1 METEPESSEAASQE
15 GVFSE
20 AAIEEAYQMA
30 LRASEEAGV
39 MPPAPELLPEF
50 NTECEAGAFAGES
63 DAPVENAAVE
73 ESATETFRKPKLT
86 AEQIIEALLF
96 VGGEKL
102 SAKKL
107 AGFISHQCHD
117 DTVRTHIETI
127 NKRYQ
132 IQKRPYEIILGKE
145 GYQMALRPEFQR
157 QRNFTFGLGP
167 REVKLPPDALE
178 VLSFIAFRQP
188 LLKEDLETIDRPN
201 VMSSLRQLIRREL
214 VSAAKREDGTIEYR
228 TTDRF
233 LDIFGLSN
241 LQDLPRAPD
250 LNFK

>member
-15 GVFSE
+15 DVFSE

-39 MPPAPELLPEF
+39 MPPAPELWPEF
-50 NTECEAGAFAGES
+50 NTESEAGAFVGES

-73 ESATETFRKPKLT
+73 ESATGTFRKPKLT

>member
-1 METEPESSEAASQE
+1 MEIEPESPSQE
-15 GVFSE
+15 DVFSE

-39 MPPAPELLPEF
+39 MPPAPDLLPEF
-50 NTECEAGAFAGES
+50 ETESEAGVFDGDHS
-63 DAPVENAAVE
+63 APVEQAPTDEPVA
-73 ESATETFRKPKLT
+73 ETSRKPKLT

-117 DTVRTHIETI
+117 DTVRSHIETI
-127 NKRYQ
+127 NERYQ
-132 IQKRPYEIILGKE
+132 IQKRPYEITLGKE

-167 REVKLPPDALE
+167 REAKLPPDALE

-188 LLKEDLETIDRPN
+188 LLKEDLETIDRAN

-214 VSAAKREDGTIEYR
+214 VSATKREDGTIEYR

-241 LQDLPRAPD
+241 LQDLPRTPD